1 MEGEY
6 MENSS
11 ISKILG
17 IVNVILKMT
26 CGKFLNLNN
35 MLQVANIRKKLVV
48 WLIIEKNGYKI
59 VFESDKFILIKSRIF
74 VENRYFCDEIF
85 KINKCYF

>member
-1 MEGEY
+1 MKGEY

-48 WLIIEKNGYKI
+48 
-59 VFESDKFILIKSRIF
+59 
-74 VENRYFCDEIF
+74 
-85 KINKCYF
+85 

>member
-11 ISKILG
+11 ISKVLG
-17 IVNVILKMT
+17 IVKVILKMT

-48 WLIIEKNGYKI
+48 
-59 VFESDKFILIKSRIF
+59 
-74 VENRYFCDEIF
+74 
-85 KINKCYF
+85 